1 MVGDSSRA
9 ASWTVTFVAEP
20 QVVPVQT
27 FGGPLQ
33 SAVVVQVVLHAP
45 ALQAYGAHGI
55 TAGVTQAPLALQV
68 AFGVTLDVVAQVA
81 GTQTVPAA

>member
-1 MVGDSSRA
+1 M
-9 ASWTVTFVAEP
+9 ASWTFTFVAEP

-33 SAVVVQVVLHAP
+33 WVSVVQVVLHAP
-45 ALQAYGAHGI
+45 ALQAYGAHWI
-55 TAGVTQAPLALQV
+55 VAGVTHVPAALQV
-68 AFGVTLDVVAQVA
+68 AFGVTVDVVAQEA